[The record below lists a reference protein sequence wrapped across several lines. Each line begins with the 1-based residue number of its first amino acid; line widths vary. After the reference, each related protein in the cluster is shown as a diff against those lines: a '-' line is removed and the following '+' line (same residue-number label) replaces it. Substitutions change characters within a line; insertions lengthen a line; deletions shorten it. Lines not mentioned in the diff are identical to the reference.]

1 MSVSMIMV
9 IVTFLVLMLLGFP
22 VLFALG
28 IPGLV
33 WLGMNPK
40 MPVTILSQNM
50 MAYLNS
56 FTLLCLPGFMLV
68 GRLMNTCGVTDRLF
82 NLSLALVG
90 RFRGGMA
97 YANCVAS
104 AMFASMSGS
113 AIADA
118 GGLGLVEMKM
128 MKQAGYKPEF
138 AAGVTAASSII
149 GPIIPPSAAMV
160 LLGAISQISVA
171 SMFFGG
177 VVPGVLLCG
186 ALCAQVFIVAHF
198 TKSGKAM
205 PCSPIPVRQA
215 LLTIPKAFPALFT
228 FVIILGSI
236 LSGICTTTEAAVIA
250 IWYSIFLGICYKKV
264 TLKNLWETCKDTAEA
279 CGPLFIIM
287 TSASMFSWIITRE
300 GLPQMIASGMQSI
313 AEHSSVLVVIF
324 ICVLI
329 FLVIGCFMDTTAAV
343 LLLAPIIMPVVKGMG
358 IDPIYFGVLMIL
370 GLMVGIIT
378 PPFGICLFVVSGVAK
393 LPVKAVTKEAV
404 KYIPAMVAVI
414 LLIMFFPQIVLFLP
428 NLLFGK

>member
-1 MSVSMIMV
+1 MSTSMIVV
-9 IVTFLVLMLLGFP
+9 IISFLVLMLLGFP
-22 VLFALG
+22 VLYALG
-28 IPGLV
+28 IPGLI
-33 WLGMNPK
+33 WLAMNEK

-128 MKQAGYKPEF
+128 MKQAGYDPAF
-138 AAGVTAASSII
+138 SAGVTAASSII

-177 VVPGVLLCG
+177 VIPGVLLCS
-186 ALCAQVFIVAHF
+186 ALCFQVFLIAHF
-198 TKSGKAM
+198 TKKGKVM
-205 PCSPIPVRQA
+205 PCSPIPARQA
-215 LLTIPKAFPALFT
+215 LMTIPKAFPALLT
-228 FVIILGSI
+228 FIIILGSI
-236 LSGICTTTEAAVIA
+236 LTGICTTTEAAVIA
-250 IWYSIFLGICYKKV
+250 VWYSIFLGICYKKV
-264 TLKNLWETCKDTAEA
+264 TIRNLWETCKDTAEA

-300 GLPQMIASGMQSI
+300 GLPQMIASAMQRI
-313 AEHSSVLVVIF
+313 AENSSVIVVIF
-324 ICVLI
+324 ICVII
-329 FLVIGCFMDTTAAV
+329 FLLIGCFMDTTAAV
-343 LLLAPIIMPVVKGMG
+343 LLLAPIIMPVVKSMG
-358 IDPIYFGVLMIL
+358 IDPVYFGVLMIL
-370 GLMVGIIT
+370 SLMVGIIT

-404 KYIPAMVAVI
+404 RYIPGMLVVI
-414 LLIMFFPQIVLFLP
+414 ALIMFFPQIVEILP
-428 NLLFGK
+428 NLLFK

>member
-1 MSVSMIMV
+1 MSESMLIV
-9 IVTFLVLMLLGFP
+9 IICFLILMLLGFP
-22 VLFALG
+22 VLYALG
-28 IPGLV
+28 LPSLI
-33 WLGMNPK
+33 WLLMNPK

-118 GGLGLVEMKM
+118 GGLGLVEMRM
-128 MKQAGYKPEF
+128 MKQAGYDPAF
-138 AAGVTAASSII
+138 SAGVTAASSII

-177 VVPGVLLCG
+177 VLPGIMLCS
-186 ALCAQVFIVAHF
+186 ALCLQVFIIAHF
-198 TKSGKAM
+198 TKRGRAM
-205 PCSPIPVRQA
+205 PSSPIPIRQA
-215 LLTIPKAFPALFT
+215 LLTIPKAFPALLT
-228 FVIILGSI
+228 FIIILGSI

-250 IWYSIFLGICYKKV
+250 VWYSIFLGICYKKV
-264 TLKNLWETCKDTAEA
+264 SVRNLWETCKDTAEA

-300 GLPQMIASGMQSI
+300 GLPQIIAGGMKHI
-313 AEHSSVLVVIF
+313 AENSSVFVMLLICIVIF
-324 ICVLI
+324 L
-329 FLVIGCFMDTTAAV
+329 LIGCFMDTTAAV
-343 LLLAPIIMPVVKGMG
+343 LLLAPIIMPVIKSLG
-358 IDPIYFGVLMIL
+358 INPVYFGVLMIL
-370 GLMVGIIT
+370 SLMVGIIT

-393 LPVKAVTKEAV
+393 LPVKAVTREAV
-404 KYIPAMVAVI
+404 RYIPGMLLVI
-414 LLIMFFPQIVLFLP
+414 VLIMFFPQIVEFLP
-428 NLLFGK
+428 NLLFGR